1 MNHLDKL
8 ISFDED
14 VVKVFKQLLGKYDP
28 AGILINEAGSFEDAY
43 NLVLSRIIQWPSKS
57 NITWTTIL
65 GRQTS
70 WTISEIKKE
79 QGKQIRD
86 FNTLISLRQ
95 STYYYD
101 SHHDPNSIVALKKYL
116 TERQYEYI
124 SLVHRGLESKEIQIE
139 LGISKQ
145 RAEQIR
151 NEIRNR
157 IPKEKVIELLGI

>member
-28 AGILINEAGSFEDAY
+28 TGILINEAGGFENAY
-43 NLVLSRIIQWPSKS
+43 NLVLARIIQWPNKSKI
-57 NITWTTIL
+57 NWTTIL

-70 WTISEIKKE
+70 WAISEVKKE

-101 SHHDPNSIVALKKYL
+101 SHHDPTSVIALKKYL
-116 TERQYEYI
+116 TERQFEYI
-124 SLVHRGLESKEIQIE
+124 SLVHSGLESTEIQTE

-145 RAEQIR
+145 RADQIR
-151 NEIRNR
+151 DEIRKR